1 MQIDRLQ
8 FAVNVDFLSL
18 PNLFCSLNKDSRSFP
33 ETHLQFKHFTAWQT
47 ETFPHS
53 DNLRRPGF
61 HFFCV
66 ARVQQLMGARL
77 FQGSC

>member
-18 PNLFCSLNKDSRSFP
+18 PNLFCSLNKDSRSLP

-47 ETFPHS
+47 ETFPHI
-53 DNLRRPGF
+53 LI
-61 HFFCV
+61 
-66 ARVQQLMGARL
+66 QII
-77 FQGSC
+77 